1 VMESLLFLKI
11 SFTPSLNELSLE
23 MREKRLSIM
32 RNPLAVAPLRN
43 KSLAPHKA
51 TLFHKLFKS
60 NALNTCETLAQQCK
74 LLFDLVQA
82 HSDGDSDWKFSY
94 NDISLFF
101 HISQQHICKLI
112 TTWEAMQQTSNWRV
126 DKCPKTLNQD

>member
-1 VMESLLFLKI
+1 
-11 SFTPSLNELSLE
+11 
-23 MREKRLSIM
+23 M
-32 RNPLAVAPLRN
+32 RNLLTVAPLRN

-51 TLFHKLFKS
+51 TLLCELFES

-74 LLFDLVQA
+74 LLFDLIQT
-82 HSDGDSDWKFSY
+82 HFDGDLDWKFLY

-112 TTWEAMQQTSNWRV
+112 TTWEAM
-126 DKCPKTLNQD
+126 